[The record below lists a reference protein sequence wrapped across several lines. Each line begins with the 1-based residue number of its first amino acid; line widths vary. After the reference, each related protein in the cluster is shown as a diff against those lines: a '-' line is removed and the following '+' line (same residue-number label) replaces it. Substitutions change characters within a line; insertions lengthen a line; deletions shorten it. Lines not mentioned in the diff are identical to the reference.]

1 MTCDVMKT
9 TTILQAKPTVSAPVH
24 NWTNSFCRILLVD
37 DDHDL
42 RSMNAELLSES
53 GYHVDT
59 AEDGA
64 SAWRALQKHSYDVL
78 ITDNT
83 MPRVTGLELIKKV
96 RSEDMT
102 LAVILASG
110 TVPAEELV
118 QNPWLNIDAVLPK
131 PYCITDLAKTV
142 DDVLHKTITAY

>member
-1 MTCDVMKT
+1 MKN
-9 TTILQAKPTVSAPVH
+9 TTISQTEALGSVPVH

-37 DDHDL
+37 DDHDI
-42 RSMNAELLSES
+42 RSLNAELLTGS

-64 SAWRALQKHSYDVL
+64 SGWRLLQTHRYDVL

-83 MPRVTGLELIKKV
+83 MPLVTGLELIKKV

-110 TVPAEELV
+110 TVPTEELI

-131 PYCITDLAKTV
+131 PYSITELVKTV
-142 DDVLHKTITAY
+142 DEVLHKTITAR